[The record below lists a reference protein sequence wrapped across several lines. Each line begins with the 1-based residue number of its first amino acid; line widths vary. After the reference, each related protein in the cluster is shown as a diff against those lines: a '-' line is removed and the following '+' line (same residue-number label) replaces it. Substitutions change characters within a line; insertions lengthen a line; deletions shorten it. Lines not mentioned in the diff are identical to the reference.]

1 MSATAVDGVLVVGG
15 GYAGVHAARSVI
27 RAGRRA
33 FIVDPTGEHDFVTRL
48 AAVAGG
54 TASKKDA
61 SVSLSDFSDDLIV
74 GSVTAVDDGA
84 VTLDDGRE
92 ITADAVV
99 VTAGA
104 VPTSPP
110 IPGIEHAAT
119 LRTAD
124 DALEL
129 RDRIAAVDSIVIIG
143 GGATGVQLAGTTAAR
158 HRHTSVTVIE
168 AEDGLLASMGSS
180 IGDGAARILN
190 ERGVRLV
197 LGSGVDEIGTTAVL
211 VDDVW
216 IEGLVVW
223 AAGFTPRAAAL
234 GLPVMES
241 GRVDVDDTLLVRGWE
256 RTFAAGDIAGHRAAN
271 GEELAMSA
279 QIAVQAGDA
288 AGCNAVRLLRGE
300 RLNRA
305 ALEHR
310 GWVLDLGGNRG
321 LAEFGPLSFST
332 PFLDLIPPLL
342 HWGIDVKHLLDTRG
356 LDGFNDRPR

>member
-1 MSATAVDGVLVVGG
+1 MSTSAVDGVLVVGG

-54 TASKKDA
+54 TASSKDA
-61 SVSLSDFSDDLIV
+61 SVPLSDFSSDLIV

-84 VTLDDGRE
+84 ITLDGGRVV
-92 ITADAVV
+92 TADAVI
-99 VTAGA
+99 VTAGS
-104 VPTSPP
+104 VPTSAP

-124 DALEL
+124 DALDL
-129 RDRIAAVDSIVIIG
+129 RDRIAAADSVVIIG
-143 GGATGVQLAGTTAAR
+143 GGATGVQLAGTTSAR
-158 HRHTSVTVIE
+158 HRHTAVTLIE
-168 AEDGLLASMGSS
+168 ADDGLLAAMGSS
-180 IGDGAARILN
+180 IGDGAARILRD
-190 ERGVRLV
+190 RGVRLV
-197 LGSGVDEIGTTAVL
+197 LGSGVSEIGTTAAL
-211 VDDVW
+211 VDGEW
-216 IEGLVVW
+216 IDGLVVW

-234 GLPVMES
+234 GLPVTES
-241 GRVDVDDTLLVRGWE
+241 GRVDVDDTLLVHGWE
-256 RTFAAGDIAGHRAAN
+256 RTFAAGDIAGHRDTS

-279 QIAVQAGDA
+279 QIAVQAGDVAGRNA
-288 AGCNAVRLLRGE
+288 ARLLSGE
-300 RLNRA
+300 ALHSA

-356 LDGFNDRPR
+356 LDGLNDRPR